1 MTQTAGST
9 KASDCKRSCD
19 AGRYFDVITGLCRP
33 CGHGR
38 YQSQDGQFSCIM
50 CPVGF
55 TTRTKEAITSDE
67 CRPECADGQQLDLDG
82 NCVSCPLGTYRRK
95 GIQLACQD
103 CPVGFTTAKVASTEA
118 AECSLPICTPGNYL
132 NATLNAC
139 TPCPRGYYQDE
150 SQQTECKECPPDT
163 STKTEG
169 AADPTLCTNRYFLCD
184 IYRSQLCLSVRY
196 GQKLFF
202 DAQ

>member
-38 YQSQDGQFSCIM
+38 YQSQNGQFSCIM

-103 CPVGFTTAKVASTEA
+103 CPVGFTTAKVGSTEA
-118 AECSLPICTPGNYL
+118 GECSLPICTPGNYL

-169 AADPTLCTNRYFLCD
+169 AADPTLCTNRYF
-184 IYRSQLCLSVRY
+184 YSH
-196 GQKLFF
+196 F
-202 DAQ
+202 